1 MKKESKHSPIISEL
15 SIKTGTTEA
24 NPNNNTTSMFTSDN
38 DFNNES
44 ITTFDNVR
52 NIYPNPVPSCSNIH
66 SKFQFNS
73 INSFHTQPQQI
84 ILKKRPNVNKQSFN
98 NKQLTSPNTQVN
110 QNGIKKQT
118 ILSKIIL
125 FKNKDKKDNV
135 NKTNFVYQR
144 KKSKDKCVTNKLL
157 KGNKT
162 FNNES
167 NINVLNSCSVQR
179 NDYAMLN
186 ELYQGCNS
194 NSNNMQI
201 QTSEGFSIKSTERF
215 FKRSNSNNNSNNN
228 KICFTNLSRTQKN
241 FELTKNYNRQN
252 TSSSLSKDTNEKCN
266 RNKILQ
272 LNENDNDNSLSS
284 SSNNNEYR
292 HTMNNNEKITKY
304 KPNTSLLRIS
314 VPMNVNNNNH
324 HNRKKNIR
332 INRTNDNDI
341 INTSISNHNNNN
353 NNSIN
358 NTCNKSNDFIELL
371 LNKVK
376 TQNTNSHRSTLNQSQ
391 SPPQTSIFQNTSTF
405 QTNYQKHIS
414 FVKQRNTKH
423 HHTHIP
429 TTTQLRSFNE
439 RLNSFKE
446 SSIHNNLTTNY
457 NPSHYYLDHCTKI
470 TTHNNNHR
478 KGNINYYI
486 ESKPKA
492 LIEKKRNLLL
502 NSCNNVI
509 YSDEDSNNDNN
520 GNEDMMVGKCGNNSN
535 NKYSYSFVNN
545 YYNNMSLNGNNLI
558 YDYDKIGKELYLK

>member
-1 MKKESKHSPIISEL
+1 
-15 SIKTGTTEA
+15 
-24 NPNNNTTSMFTSDN
+24 
-38 DFNNES
+38 
-44 ITTFDNVR
+44 
-52 NIYPNPVPSCSNIH
+52 
-66 SKFQFNS
+66 
-73 INSFHTQPQQI
+73 
-84 ILKKRPNVNKQSFN
+84 
-98 NKQLTSPNTQVN
+98 
-110 QNGIKKQT
+110 
-118 ILSKIIL
+118 
-125 FKNKDKKDNV
+125 
-135 NKTNFVYQR
+135 
-144 KKSKDKCVTNKLL
+144 
-157 KGNKT
+157 
-162 FNNES
+162 
-167 NINVLNSCSVQR
+167 
-179 NDYAMLN
+179 
-186 ELYQGCNS
+186 
-194 NSNNMQI
+194 
-201 QTSEGFSIKSTERF
+201 
-215 FKRSNSNNNSNNN
+215 
-228 KICFTNLSRTQKN
+228 
-241 FELTKNYNRQN
+241 
-252 TSSSLSKDTNEKCN
+252 LSKDTNEKCN

-292 HTMNNNEKITKY
+292 HTMNNKEKLTKY

-314 VPMNVNNNNH
+314 VPMNVNNNNN

-376 TQNTNSHRSTLNQSQ
+376 TQNTNSHRSTLNQTQ

-439 RLNSFKE
+439 RLNSFKD

-457 NPSHYYLDHCTKI
+457 NPSHYYLEHCNNL
-470 TTHNNNHR
+470 THNNHR

-509 YSDEDSNNDNN
+509 YSDEDSNNEVD
-520 GNEDMMVGKCGNNSN
+520 GKKDVGSKCGNNNSN

-545 YYNNMSLNGNNLI
+545 YYKNMSLNGNNLI

>member
-1 MKKESKHSPIISEL
+1 
-15 SIKTGTTEA
+15 
-24 NPNNNTTSMFTSDN
+24 
-38 DFNNES
+38 
-44 ITTFDNVR
+44 
-52 NIYPNPVPSCSNIH
+52 
-66 SKFQFNS
+66 
-73 INSFHTQPQQI
+73 
-84 ILKKRPNVNKQSFN
+84 
-98 NKQLTSPNTQVN
+98 
-110 QNGIKKQT
+110 
-118 ILSKIIL
+118 
-125 FKNKDKKDNV
+125 
-135 NKTNFVYQR
+135 
-144 KKSKDKCVTNKLL
+144 
-157 KGNKT
+157 
-162 FNNES
+162 
-167 NINVLNSCSVQR
+167 VLNSCRVQK
-179 NDYAMLN
+179 NEHAMLN
-186 ELYQGCNS
+186 ALYQGCNH
-194 NSNNMQI
+194 NMQI
-201 QTSEGFSIKSTERF
+201 QTSEGFSIESTEVL

-228 KICFTNLSRTQKN
+228 KVCFTNLSRTQKN

-252 TSSSLSKDTNEKCN
+252 TSSSLSKHSNEKYTN
-266 RNKILQ
+266 RNKILNA
-272 LNENDNDNSLSS
+272 NENENSLSS
-284 SSNNNEYR
+284 SHNSCNDITKSNNNEYR
-292 HTMNNNEKITKY
+292 HTMNEKIMKY

-314 VPMNVNNNNH
+314 VPMNVNNNN
-324 HNRKKNIR
+324 NRRKNIR
-332 INRTNDNDI
+332 INRTNENDI
-341 INTSISNHNNNN
+341 INTSISNSNNNN
-353 NNSIN
+353 NNNIN

-376 TQNTNSHRSTLNQSQ
+376 TQNTNSPRNTLNQSQ